1 MDFIHVHVHVH
12 HSKCVG
18 NFITNLLRMF
28 QLDLSGCMLALL
40 NKKVVTYMYSN
51 DLGRQL
57 PL

>member
-12 HSKCVG
+12 HNKCVG
-18 NFITNLLRMF
+18 NLITNLLCMF
-28 QLDLSGCMLALL
+28 QLDLSGCILALL

-51 DLGRQL
+51 DLARQL